1 MMLVFPFPSSPSYPG
16 TVDNANKGR
25 DSGDRMWNAPNDNV
39 NQVQENSISGF
50 SDTPCPYVIRFT
62 A

>member
-1 MMLVFPFPSSPSYPG
+1 MLYG
-16 TVDNANKGR
+16 NANLSR